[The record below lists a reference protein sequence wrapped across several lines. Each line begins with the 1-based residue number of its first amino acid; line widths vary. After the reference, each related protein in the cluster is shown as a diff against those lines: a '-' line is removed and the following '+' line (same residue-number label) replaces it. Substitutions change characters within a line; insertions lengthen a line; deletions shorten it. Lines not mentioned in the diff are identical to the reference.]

1 MTPTILSHTWSSFS
15 PLLLALNIDRDLEF
29 DDEFEDFGDP
39 RGKPPRRRW
48 FKVILLILVAIGI
61 LYLVMDPE
69 RRSSVV
75 QLMPDTVRTALD
87 LQTEAPSP
95 EREPNVPPPSKEPPV
110 PAFYEGQRVT
120 VGLKEDRQ
128 ERFRLRK
135 EAEGEQL
142 GSVVKT
148 GDVLTVIDGS
158 LIKKKWIYFVQTE
171 AGESGWIKERHLQAQ
186 TVGADL
192 RVRPKG

>member
-1 MTPTILSHTWSSFS
+1 MTATILSHTWPSFS

-39 RGKPPRRRW
+39 RDKPPRRRW
-48 FKVILLILVAIGI
+48 FKVVLLILLAIGI
-61 LYLVMDPE
+61 LYVVTDPE

-87 LQTEAPSP
+87 LQTEDSSP
-95 EREPNVPPPSKEPPV
+95 EHEPNVPPPSKEPPIPV
-110 PAFYEGQRVT
+110 FYEGQRVT
-120 VGLKEDRQ
+120 VGLKEGRQ
-128 ERFRLRK
+128 TRFRLRN

-142 GSVVKT
+142 GAAVKT

-158 LIKKKWIYFVQTE
+158 LIKKKWVYFVQTE
-171 AGESGWIKERHLQAQ
+171 AGESGWIKERHLQPQ
-186 TVGADL
+186 T
-192 RVRPKG
+192 